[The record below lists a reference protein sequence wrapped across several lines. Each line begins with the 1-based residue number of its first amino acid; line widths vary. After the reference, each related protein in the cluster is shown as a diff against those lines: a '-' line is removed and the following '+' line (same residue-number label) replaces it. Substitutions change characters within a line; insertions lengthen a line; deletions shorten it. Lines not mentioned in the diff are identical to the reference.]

1 MSHQIVLTPENG
13 GVRIQTMFEMGV
25 DGKVEISM
33 VIPNADL
40 GMSAIEMQAIACEHI
55 AEALSHRAA
64 SFRRQLPGNA
74 ATVEPLR

>member
-1 MSHQIVLTPENG
+1 MSHQIILTPENG

-33 VIPNADL
+33 IIPNADL
-40 GMSAIEMQAIACEHI
+40 SMPVIEMQVIACEHI

-64 SFRRQLPGNA
+64 SLRRQLPGNVA
-74 ATVEPLR
+74 AVEPHI